1 MIKQSSKSHETQNA
15 SKISRNPAQTMHID
29 PATQRR
35 QNLGFRTAQI
45 GAPQRSKLGSSCAIG
60 STA

>member
-1 MIKQSSKSHETQNA
+1 MISQISKRHETQNA
-15 SKISRNPAQTMHID
+15 SKISLCPMLTRHID

-35 QNLGFRTAQI
+35 QNLGFRTALI